1 MGIGVVAPILASIVL
16 SACSS
21 EGAPHLWQS
30 QATVVASQLSGT
42 ATLTSTISAPV
53 KSYTNAAHQVA
64 LSYPADWVKAN
75 DGYQLL
81 VIKPKQVA
89 SWQPSS
95 PADVA
100 KNPAVTVT
108 FGTSVQERLRYRNF
122 PEEVNPQTISV
133 WIEASDSN
141 AQRRTISGMEAFE
154 VIERA
159 VPGCE
164 RVVYWR
170 FISIDQLVRISTG
183 CDSAYLDEFWRI
195 VQSLQQINP

>member
-1 MGIGVVAPILASIVL
+1 MR
-16 SACSS
+16 
-21 EGAPHLWQS
+21 QS
-30 QATVVASQLSGT
+30 QATEVANKSSAT
-42 ATLTSTISAPV
+42 ATLTSASSALV
-53 KSYTNAAHQVA
+53 KRYTNAAQQVA
-64 LSYPADWVKAN
+64 LSYPADWVTTT

-100 KNPAVTVT
+100 KDPAVTVT
-108 FGTSVQERLRYRNF
+108 FGASVQERLRYRNF
-122 PEEVNPQTISV
+122 PEEVNRQTISV

-141 AQRRTISGMEAFE
+141 AQRHTISGMEAFE
-154 VIERA
+154 VVERA

-170 FISIDQLVRISTG
+170 LTSIDQLVRISTG

-195 VQSLQQINP
+195 VQSLQQISP